1 MAQFNQS
8 DQAAHQFLSPDNQGR
23 IMKAVGYKQAGPID
37 RQDALIDIT
46 LPKPVPTNHDL
57 LVEIAATAV
66 NPIDYE
72 IRRNAAPTDG
82 EVRVLGWD
90 AVGIVVDKGSLVQG
104 FEIGD
109 RVYYCGAIQRQGSN
123 AEYNLVDA
131 RIAAKA
137 PASLSN
143 AEAAALPLT
152 SLTAWEM
159 LFERLDV
166 TRPVPGAAPAVVIIG
181 GAGGVGSMAIQLL
194 RACTDLTVIATASRQ
209 ETKEWCASLGAHHVV
224 DHSQPLAPQIEAL
237 GIGAPGFVFATAGS
251 IEYRD
256 DIVKLM
262 SPQGRY
268 GYIDNPKVFDANPFK
283 WKCIS
288 IHLEAVFMRSLMQ
301 TTDMGVQGT
310 ILRQVAELIEAGKIR
325 TTLNE
330 TFSPINATNLK
341 RAHQLLESGR
351 ARGKVVLEGF

>member
-1 MAQFNQS
+1 
-8 DQAAHQFLSPDNQGR
+8 
-23 IMKAVGYKQAGPID
+23 MKAVGFKQNGPID
-37 RQDALIDIT
+37 RDDALIDIT
-46 LPKPVPTNHDL
+46 LPKPVPTEHDL

-72 IRRNAAPTDG
+72 IRRNAMPADG

-90 AVGIVVDKGSLVQG
+90 AVGTVVEKGSLVQG

-109 RVYYCGAIQRQGSN
+109 RVYYCGAIRRQGSN

-166 TRPVPGAAPAVVIIG
+166 TRPVPGAAQAVVIIG

-194 RACTDLTVIATASRQ
+194 RARTDLTVIATASRP
-209 ETKEWCASLGAHHVV
+209 ETKEWCESLGAHHVV

-237 GIGAPGFVFATAGS
+237 GLGAPGFVFATAGS

-256 DIVKLM
+256 DIVKFM

-301 TTDMGVQGT
+301 TVDMSVQGD
-310 ILRQVAELIEAGKIR
+310 ILREIAKLIEAGKIR
-325 TTLNE
+325 TTLTD
-330 TFSPINATNLK
+330 TFGTINAANLK
-341 RAHQLLESGR
+341 RAHQLLESGK
-351 ARGKVVLEGF
+351 ARGKIVLEGF

>member
-1 MAQFNQS
+1 
-8 DQAAHQFLSPDNQGR
+8 
-23 IMKAVGYKQAGPID
+23 MKAVGFKQNGPID
-37 RQDALIDIT
+37 RDDALIDIT
-46 LPKPVPTNHDL
+46 LLKPVPTEHDL

-72 IRRNAAPTDG
+72 IRRNAMPADG

-90 AVGIVVDKGSLVQG
+90 AVGTVVEKGSLVQG

-109 RVYYCGAIQRQGSN
+109 RVYYCGAIRRQGSN

-166 TRPVPGAAPAVVIIG
+166 TRPVPGAAQAVVIIG

-194 RACTDLTVIATASRQ
+194 RARTDLTVIATASRP
-209 ETKEWCASLGAHHVV
+209 ETKEWCESLGAHHVV
-224 DHSQPLAPQIEAL
+224 DHSQPLAAQIEAL
-237 GIGAPGFVFATAGS
+237 GLGAPGFVFTTAGS

-256 DIVKLM
+256 DIVKFM

-301 TTDMGVQGT
+301 TVDMSVQGD
-310 ILRQVAELIEAGKIR
+310 ILREIAKLIEAGKIR
-325 TTLNE
+325 TTLTD
-330 TFSPINATNLK
+330 TFGTINAANLK
-341 RAHQLLESGR
+341 RAHQLLESGK
-351 ARGKVVLEGF
+351 ARGKIVLEGF

>member
-1 MAQFNQS
+1 
-8 DQAAHQFLSPDNQGR
+8 
-23 IMKAVGYKQAGPID
+23 MKAIGYRESGPID
-37 RQDALIDIT
+37 RDDALIDIT
-46 LPKPVPTNHDL
+46 LPKPVPTDHDL
-57 LVEIAATAV
+57 LVEISATAV

-72 IRRNAAPTDG
+72 IRRNAAPEDG

-90 AVGIVVDKGSLVQG
+90 AVGTVVEKGSLVEG
-104 FEIGD
+104 FEVGD
-109 RVYYCGAIQRQGSN
+109 RVYYCGAIGRQGSN

-137 PASLSN
+137 PASLSS

-194 RACTDLTVIATASRQ
+194 RARTDLTVIATASRP

-224 DHSQPLAPQIEAL
+224 DHGQPLAPQIEAL

-256 DIVKLM
+256 DIVKLLA
-262 SPQGRY
+262 PQGRY
-268 GYIDNPKVFDANPFK
+268 GYVDSPKMFDANPFK

-301 TTDMGVQGT
+301 TVDMSVQGDM
-310 ILRQVAELIEAGKIR
+310 LRQVADLIEAGKIQ
-325 TTLNE
+325 TTLTE
-330 TFSPINATNLK
+330 TFGTINAANLK
-341 RAHQLLESGR
+341 RAHRLLESGK
-351 ARGKVVLEGF
+351 ARGKIVLEGF

>member
-1 MAQFNQS
+1 
-8 DQAAHQFLSPDNQGR
+8 
-23 IMKAVGYKQAGPID
+23 MKAVGYKQSGPID
-37 RQDALIDIT
+37 RDDALIDIT
-46 LPKPVPTNHDL
+46 LPTPVPTDHDL
-57 LVEIAATAV
+57 LVDIAATGV

-72 IRRNAAPTDG
+72 IRRNAAPSDG
-82 EVRVLGWD
+82 EARVLGWD
-90 AVGIVVDKGSLVQG
+90 AVGTVVETGALVQG

-109 RVYYCGAIQRQGSN
+109 RVYYCGAIRRQGSN

-143 AEAAALPLT
+143 AEAAALPLA

-194 RACTDLTVIATASRQ
+194 RARTDLTVIATASRP
-209 ETKEWCASLGAHHVV
+209 ETKQWCTSLGAHHVV

-256 DIVKLM
+256 DIVQLM

-268 GYIDNPKVFDANPFK
+268 GYIDNPTVFDANPFK

-301 TTDMGVQGT
+301 TADMSVQGD

-325 TTLNE
+325 TTLTE
-330 TFSPINATNLK
+330 TLSPINAANLK
-341 RAHQLLESGR
+341 RAHQMLESGR
-351 ARGKVVLEGF
+351 TRGKIVLEGF

>member
-1 MAQFNQS
+1 
-8 DQAAHQFLSPDNQGR
+8 
-23 IMKAVGYKQAGPID
+23 MKAVGFTKSGPID
-37 RQDALIDIT
+37 RDDALIDLD
-46 LPKPVPTNHDL
+46 LPKPTPTDHDL
-57 LVEIAATAV
+57 LVEVAATSV
-66 NPIDYE
+66 NPIDCE
-72 IRRNAAPTDG
+72 IRRNATLAQG

-90 AVGIVVDKGSLVQG
+90 AVGTVVEKGSLVKG
-104 FEIGD
+104 FETGE
-109 RVYYCGAIQRQGSN
+109 RVYYCGAIRRQGSN

-166 TRPVPGAAPAVVIIG
+166 TRPVPGAAQAVVIIG

-194 RACTDLTVIATASRQ
+194 RARTDLTVIATASRP
-209 ETKEWCASLGAHHVV
+209 ETKAWCETLGAHHVV
-224 DHSQPLAPQIEAL
+224 DHSQPLAPQIKAL
-237 GIGAPGFVFATAGS
+237 ALGAPGFVFATAGS

-256 DIVKLM
+256 DIVAFM

-268 GYIDNPKVFDANPFK
+268 GYIDTPKVFDANPFR

-301 TTDMGVQGT
+301 TVDMGVQGD
-310 ILRQVAELIEAGKIR
+310 ILREVAGLIEAGKIR
-325 TTLNE
+325 TTLTD
-330 TFSPINATNLK
+330 TFGTINAANLR
-341 RAHQLLESGR
+341 RAHQLLESGK
-351 ARGKVVLEGF
+351 ARGKIVLEGF

>member
-1 MAQFNQS
+1 
-8 DQAAHQFLSPDNQGR
+8 
-23 IMKAVGYKQAGPID
+23 MKAVGYKQNGPID
-37 RQDALIDIT
+37 RDDALIDIT
-46 LPKPVPTNHDL
+46 LPKPVPTDHDL

-72 IRRNAAPTDG
+72 IRRNAAPADG

-90 AVGIVVDKGSLVQG
+90 AAGTVVGIGSLVQG

-109 RVYYCGAIQRQGSN
+109 RVYYCGALRRPGTN
-123 AEYNLVDA
+123 AEFNLVDA

-137 PASLSN
+137 PASLSH

-166 TRPVPGAAPAVVIIG
+166 LRPVPGAAPAVVIVG
-181 GAGGVGSMAIQLL
+181 AAGGVGSMAIQLL
-194 RACTDLTVIATASRQ
+194 RARTDLTVIATASRT

-224 DHSQPLAPQIEAL
+224 DHSRPLAPQIEAL

-256 DIVKLM
+256 DIVALL

-268 GYIDNPKVFDANPFK
+268 GYIDSPKTFDVNPFK

-288 IHLEAVFMRSLMQ
+288 VHLEAVFMRSLMQ
-301 TTDMGVQGT
+301 TVDMGVQGD
-310 ILRQVAELIEAGKIR
+310 ILRQVADLVDAGKIR
-325 TTLNE
+325 TTLTE
-330 TFSPINATNLK
+330 TLGTINAANLK
-341 RAHQLLESGR
+341 RAHLLLESGKV
-351 ARGKVVLEGF
+351 RGKIVLEGFQ

>member
-1 MAQFNQS
+1 
-8 DQAAHQFLSPDNQGR
+8 
-23 IMKAVGYKQAGPID
+23 MKAVGYSKNGSID
-37 RQDALIDIT
+37 RDDALIDIT
-46 LPKPVPTNHDL
+46 LPKPVPTDHDL
-57 LVEIAATAV
+57 LVEISATAV

-72 IRRNAAPTDG
+72 IRRNAAPADG
-82 EVRVLGWD
+82 EFRVLGWD
-90 AVGIVVDKGSLVQG
+90 AVGIVVEKGGLVEG

-109 RVYYCGAIQRQGSN
+109 RVYYCGALRRQGTN
-123 AEYNLVDA
+123 AEFNLVDA
-131 RIAAKA
+131 RIAARA
-137 PASLSN
+137 PASLSD

-166 TRPVPGAAPAVVIIG
+166 TRPVLGAAAAVLIIG

-194 RACTDLTVIATASRQ
+194 RAQTDLTVIATASRR
-209 ETKEWCASLGAHHVV
+209 ETSEWCFSLGAHHVV

-251 IEYRD
+251 IEYRE

-268 GYIDNPKVFDANPFK
+268 GYIDSPAVFDANPFK

-301 TTDMGVQGT
+301 TVDMGVQGD

-325 TTLNE
+325 TTLTE
-330 TFSPINATNLK
+330 TFGTINAANLK

-351 ARGKVVLEGF
+351 ARGKIVLEGF

>member
-1 MAQFNQS
+1 
-8 DQAAHQFLSPDNQGR
+8 
-23 IMKAVGYKQAGPID
+23 MKAVGFKQNGSID
-37 RQDALIDIT
+37 RDDALIDVT
-46 LPKPVPTNHDL
+46 LPKPAPTEYDL

-72 IRRNAAPTDG
+72 IRRNATPAEG

-90 AVGIVVDKGSLVQG
+90 AVGTVVEKGSLVQG
-104 FEIGD
+104 FEVGD
-109 RVYYCGAIQRQGSN
+109 RVYYCGAIRRQGTN
-123 AEYNLVDA
+123 AEYHLVDA

-152 SLTAWEM
+152 ALTAWEM
-159 LFERLDV
+159 LFERMDV
-166 TRPVPGAAPAVVIIG
+166 TRPVPGAAQAVVIIG

-194 RACTDLTVIATASRQ
+194 RARTDLTVIATASRQ
-209 ETKEWCASLGAHHVV
+209 ETKEWCESLGAHHVV
-224 DHSQPLAPQIEAL
+224 DHSQPLAAQIEAL
-237 GIGAPGFVFATAGS
+237 GLGAPGFVFATAGS

-256 DIVKLM
+256 DIVKFM
-262 SPQGRY
+262 APQGRY

-301 TTDMGVQGT
+301 TIDMSVQGD
-310 ILRQVAELIEAGKIR
+310 ILREIAKLIEAKKIR
-325 TTLNE
+325 TTLTD
-330 TFSPINATNLK
+330 TFGTINAANLK
-341 RAHQLLESGR
+341 RAHQLLESGK
-351 ARGKVVLEGF
+351 ACGKIVLEGF